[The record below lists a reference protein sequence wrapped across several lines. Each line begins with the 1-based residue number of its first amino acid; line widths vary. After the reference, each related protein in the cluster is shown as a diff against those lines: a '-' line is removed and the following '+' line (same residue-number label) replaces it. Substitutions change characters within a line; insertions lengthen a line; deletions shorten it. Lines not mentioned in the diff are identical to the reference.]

1 MYDRRNKF
9 NPLYNSL
16 LVAGINKGGDSFLGS
31 VDHIGTSF
39 CDDIIATGFG
49 AHIAIPILRRCW
61 KPDMTEG
68 EARGIIE
75 DCMRVLFYRS
85 VGVHK
90 IAMLG

>member
-90 IAMLG
+90 IEMLG